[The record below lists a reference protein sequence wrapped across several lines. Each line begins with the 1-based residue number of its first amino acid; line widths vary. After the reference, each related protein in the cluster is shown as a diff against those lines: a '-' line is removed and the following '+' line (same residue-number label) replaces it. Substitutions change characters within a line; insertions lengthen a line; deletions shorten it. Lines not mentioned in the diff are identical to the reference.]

1 MNQLVITAPVEGE
14 LVISKETFL
23 SGRTLPGRTVT
34 LDNGASA
41 VAAADG
47 TFSIPVTVET
57 AFNAVTVSDG
67 VNTIVRRFVCDLD
80 PRKRYNFFIDD
91 NVFFLTEL
99 VRKQHKSIFDSFHLA
114 NLRRLHKEYGM
125 KVTLNTFFHNAHDP
139 AGFTTAELDE
149 RYKSE
154 FADNADWLRL
164 AFHAYSEFPD
174 APYSKAHPEKLPEH
188 HRLLKSEI
196 CRYAG
201 EQSYIEPVLM
211 HFYHISSAESRKFI
225 ADAGMNCYTLPTR
238 DWEKRFADAGRKYP
252 AQYNYEFNQLE
263 LQLVTMA
270 NFSHPDELEKC
281 MEAAYAADERRF
293 LLVGDHEQYAYP
305 FYSNYQPDHL
315 ERMET
320 MIRSLAEHGYESTYF
335 TETLLK

>member
-1 MNQLVITAPVEGE
+1 MDQLVITAPIEGE
-14 LVISKETFL
+14 LVISKETFI
-23 SGRTLPGRTVT
+23 SGKTLPGRTVA
-34 LDNGASA
+34 LANGASA

-47 TFSIPVTVET
+47 SFSIPITVNS
-57 AFNAVTVSDG
+57 AFNTVTVSDG
-67 VNTIVRRFVCDLD
+67 VNTVTRRFVCDLD

-91 NVFFLTEL
+91 NVFFLMEL
-99 VRKQHKSIFDSFHLA
+99 VRRQHKSIFDSFWLA
-114 NLRRLHKEYGM
+114 NLRKLHRDYGM
-125 KVTLNTFFHNAHDP
+125 KVTLNTFFHNAHDKEN
-139 AGFTTAELDE
+139 FTTAELDD
-149 RYKSE
+149 RYKGE

-174 APYSKAHPEKLPEH
+174 APYSRAYPEKLPEH
-188 HRLLKSEI
+188 HKLQKAEI
-196 CRYAG
+196 IRYAG
-201 EQSYIEPVLM
+201 EQTFIEPVLM
-211 HFYHISSAESRKFI
+211 HFYNISSAASRKYI
-225 ADAGMNCYTLPTR
+225 ADAGMSCFTLSAK
-238 DWEKRFADAGRKYP
+238 DWEERFAAVGRKYP

-270 NFSHPDELEKC
+270 NFFHPDELLQT

-320 MIRSLAEHGYESTYF
+320 MIRSLTEHGYESVYF